1 MKRNILIVEDD
12 EIFLKPL
19 VKNIERA
26 GYRVATTATAQ
37 EGLNLLK
44 EEDFDLVITDKK
56 LPDMDGVELVR
67 HIKTENPDTAVI
79 MMTAF
84 GTIESAVEVMKL
96 GAEDYIVKPFS
107 NEQILIAIEKAL
119 KLQELSFANK
129 CRINKY
135 RERFTFKNIVT
146 QSKKMMEIFELVKNV
161 VDLDTT
167 VLIYGET
174 GTGKELLANV
184 IHFNSPRKEKPFVK
198 VNCAAIPEELF
209 ESELFGFKKGA
220 FTGANENKR
229 GLFQMANGGTILL
242 DEIGEIPLRLQPK
255 LLRVIEDKKVIS
267 LGSERSVDID
277 VRIIATTNKNLKIE
291 VEKGNF
297 REDLFYRLNVIP
309 IELPPLRERKEDI
322 PLLAKFFL
330 RKYAEKF
337 NKPVKHISEKA
348 INTLLNYS
356 WPGNVRELENIIER
370 AVIVEKT
377 DTITDIDLY
386 LTKEKINQVDL
397 NTSFKIAKAKVIED
411 FEKAYISGLLEMY
424 GGKLAQAAKHAEMDV
439 KNLWEKMKKYGIK
452 RDAFVEQD
460 SW

>member
-37 EGLNLLK
+37 EALNLLK

-184 IHFNSPRKEKPFVK
+184 IHFNSPRREKPFVK

-452 RDAFVEQD
+452 RDAFVE
-460 SW
+460 

>member
-26 GYRVATTATAQ
+26 GYRVATTGNVKEAMS
-37 EGLNLLK
+37 LLK
-44 EEDFDLVITDKK
+44 KEDFDLVITDKK
-56 LPDMDGVELVR
+56 LPDMDGVEFVKY
-67 HIKTENPDTAVI
+67 IKAENPDLAVI

-107 NEQILIAIEKAL
+107 NEEIIMAIEKVL

-135 RERFTFKNIVT
+135 RERFTFRNIIS
-146 QSKKMMEIFELVKNV
+146 QSKKMLEILELTRNILE
-161 VDLDTT
+161 LDTT
-167 VLIYGET
+167 ILIYGET
-174 GTGKELLANV
+174 GTGKELLANA
-184 IHFNSPRKEKPFVK
+184 IHFNSSRREKPFIT
-198 VNCAAIPEELF
+198 VNCAAIPDELF

-220 FTGANENKR
+220 FTGANQNRR

-242 DEIGEIPLRLQPK
+242 DEIGEMPLKLQPK
-255 LLRVIEDKKVIS
+255 LLRVIEDKKVTS

-277 VRIIATTNKNLKIE
+277 VRIIATTNKNLKSE

-309 IELPPLRERKEDI
+309 VELPPLRERKEDI
-322 PLLAKFFL
+322 LLLTRFFL
-330 RKYAEKF
+330 KKYAEKF
-337 NKPVKHISEKA
+337 NKPIKSISEEA
-348 INTLLNYS
+348 INTLINYS

-370 AVIVEKT
+370 AVIVEKKEI
-377 DTITDIDLY
+377 ITDIEIF
-386 LTKEKINQVDL
+386 LTREKTDSVDL
-397 NTSFKIAKAKVIED
+397 TTSFKTAKTKVIEE
-411 FEKAYISGLLEMY
+411 FEKTYISGLLELY
-424 GGKLAQAAKHAEMDV
+424 GGKLTQAAKHADMDV

-452 RDAFVEQD
+452 RDVFLE
-460 SW
+460 

>member
-37 EGLNLLK
+37 EALNLLK

-184 IHFNSPRKEKPFVK
+184 IHFNSPRREKPFVK

-386 LTKEKINQVDL
+386 PTKEKINQVDL
-397 NTSFKIAKAKVIED
+397 NTSFKMAKAKVIED

-452 RDAFVEQD
+452 RDAFVE
-460 SW
+460 